1 MTPEAIRFIRKRKW
15 EDTDGRILDI
25 PWDEIVNAC
34 FAAWQD
40 IQDET
45 FAGNVLPDAKLR
57 GRYFDLLGRED
68 TTQDEWDTFNDAVRD
83 HVEAMDYGQLADWYV
98 QMHDPNTIVIV
109 LYLHDGI
116 EYLEEECA
124 MPWKR
129 DR

>member
-15 EDTDGRILDI
+15 ENIDSRIIDI
-25 PWDEIVNAC
+25 PWDEIINAC

-68 TTQDEWDTFNDAVRD
+68 TTQSEWDAFNDAVRD
-83 HVEAMDYGQLADWYV
+83 HVEAMDYEQLADWYV
-98 QMHDPNTIVIV
+98 QMHDPNTIETV

-116 EYLEEECA
+116 EYLDEECT

>member
-68 TTQDEWDTFNDAVRD
+68 TTQSECDAFNDAVRD
-83 HVEAMDYGQLADWYV
+83 HVEAMDYEQLADWYV
-98 QMHDPNTIVIV
+98 QMHDPNTIETV

-116 EYLEEECA
+116 EYLDEECT

>member
-1 MTPEAIRFIRKRKW
+1 MTPEAIRFIRERKW
-15 EDTDGRILDI
+15 ANADSRILDI

-45 FAGNVLPDAKLR
+45 FAGNVLPDVKLR

-68 TTQDEWDTFNDAVRD
+68 TTQDEWDTLNDAVRD
-83 HVEAMDYGQLADWYV
+83 HVEAMDYEQLADWYV
-98 QMHDPNTIVIV
+98 QMHDPNTIETV

-116 EYLEEECA
+116 EYVDEECT
-124 MPWKR
+124 MPWKQ
-129 DR
+129 DQ

>member
-1 MTPEAIRFIRKRKW
+1 MKSSTHVSPHGRTSRTRPSPE
-15 EDTDGRILDI
+15 
-25 PWDEIVNAC
+25 
-34 FAAWQD
+34 
-40 IQDET
+40 
-45 FAGNVLPDAKLR
+45 NVLPDEKLR

-68 TTQDEWDTFNDAVRD
+68 TTQDEWDTFNDAVHD
-83 HVEAMDYGQLADWYV
+83 HVEAMDYEQLADWYV

>member
-68 TTQDEWDTFNDAVRD
+68 TTQSEWDAFNDAVRD
-83 HVEAMDYGQLADWYV
+83 NVEAMDYEQLADWYV
-98 QMHDPNTIVIV
+98 QMHDPNTIETV

-116 EYLEEECA
+116 EYLDEECT